1 MGEKML
7 YVLLEGHDYSYE
19 IGELVKSYRLFN
31 RISFIKDKQE
41 IGDGDYYFLINRIR
55 EEEDRYIIR
64 STLKRKEEVIGVKEI
79 YFYKNNGLDLLQ
91 TRKQLKRMIKISIYD
106 LFTEV
111 FEIKLPW
118 GILTGIRPTKIVH
131 EYLDE
136 KLAVDE
142 IKDKL
147 RSEYRLNEE
156 KIQLL
161 VSIANRERQ
170 FLKNCEKGICLYIS
184 IPFCPSRCIYCS
196 FPANP
201 IKEGSDIIDI
211 YLKALFKEIEGV
223 AEIINCLGLKVETIY
238 IGGGTPTTLSSR
250 QMDELINKIFKEF
263 NINELLEFTVE
274 AGRPDTIDKEK
285 LLILKKN
292 KVDRISINP
301 QSMNDKTLR
310 LIGRNHSVKD
320 IINAYYLAKDVGFK
334 TINMDIIVGLPE
346 EGIEEINNTLREID
360 ILDPENLTVH
370 TLAIK
375 RSSILRNDEGSYLLS
390 SEKTAIDMIEA
401 TKNFAKKKNLFSYY
415 MYRQKYMIGNL
426 ENIGYAKEGH
436 ECIYNIQIMEERQ
449 SIIALGAGAI
459 SKIVYP
465 EENRLERVPNVKS
478 IKDYVEKIDSM
489 IDRKRIELM
498 K

>member
-1 MGEKML
+1 L
-7 YVLLEGHDYSYE
+7 
-19 IGELVKSYRLFN
+19 SYRQ
-31 RISFIKDKQE
+31 I
-41 IGDGDYYFLINRIR
+41 
-55 EEEDRYIIR
+55 
-64 STLKRKEEVIGVKEI
+64 
-79 YFYKNNGLDLLQ
+79 
-91 TRKQLKRMIKISIYD
+91 
-106 LFTEV
+106 
-111 FEIKLPW
+111 
-118 GILTGIRPTKIVH
+118 
-131 EYLDE
+131 
-136 KLAVDE
+136 
-142 IKDKL
+142 
-147 RSEYRLNEE
+147 
-156 KIQLL
+156 
-161 VSIANRERQ
+161 
-170 FLKNCEKGICLYIS
+170 
-184 IPFCPSRCIYCS
+184 
-196 FPANP
+196 
-201 IKEGSDIIDI
+201 
-211 YLKALFKEIEGV
+211 
-223 AEIINCLGLKVETIY
+223 
-238 IGGGTPTTLSSR
+238 
-250 QMDELINKIFKEF
+250 DELINKIFKEF

-310 LIGRNHSVKD
+310 LIGRNHRVKD

-401 TKNFAKKKNLFSYY
+401 TKNFAKKKNLFPYY